1 MANKKAKA
9 SKDSAPKD
17 VMPKDVIIEGE
28 VSARDDEAP
37 ASHKTAPQKPAPQK
51 INATGSIFAI
61 LFSVMAL
68 GVASF
73 VIYER
78 QSSADAIDE
87 KLGLFAAQMAV
98 VQNQAQAKAQA
109 QAEKIASVEVALQEA
124 ILAKPERNLATNLA
138 ANLAVNQRQ
147 AAGFIALMMWQDMRN
162 GQALDDYQPFIMT
175 LSDEEAKARLTNVIA
190 AWQALDYQGL
200 LAQGRGFLNDR
211 PVRLG
216 DRGDGGEIAQEDI
229 QEEGILSGVSKWIA
243 AVVKLEPLETQQK
256 LPEQKLP
263 SQQITEQASL
273 ANAYGL
279 DEMLGEG
286 ASLEGPEIAAWR
298 EAVKQV
304 AIQQE
309 RLSALVIEYLTDGAI
324 MP

>member
-9 SKDSAPKD
+9 SKESAS
-17 VMPKDVIIEGE
+17 KDVIIEGE
-28 VSARDDEAP
+28 VSARDDKAS
-37 ASHKTAPQKPAPQK
+37 ASHKPAPQK
-51 INATGSIFAI
+51 TNVTGSIFAM

-87 KLGLFAAQMAV
+87 KLGLFAAQMAML
-98 VQNQAQAKAQA
+98 QKQTQA
-109 QAEKIASVEVALQEA
+109 QAEKTASVEVALQEA
-124 ILAKPERNLATNLA
+124 ILAKPETNLAT
-138 ANLAVNQRQ
+138 NQRQ

-175 LSDEEAKARLTNVIA
+175 LSDDEAKARLTNVIV

-211 PVRLG
+211 PARLG
-216 DRGDGGEIAQEDI
+216 DGSDEGNGDKIAQEDI

-243 AVVKLEPLETQQK
+243 AVVKLESLETQQQVSK
-256 LPEQKLP
+256 QQLTEQKLP
-263 SQQITEQASL
+263 SQQITEQASA

-279 DEMLGEG
+279 DEILG
-286 ASLEGPEIAAWR
+286 ATATQEGPEIAAWR
-298 EAVKQV
+298 EAVKKV
-304 AIQQE
+304 DLQQA
-309 RLSALVIEYLTDGAI
+309 RLSALVIDYLTDEAI

>member
-9 SKDSAPKD
+9 SKESAS
-17 VMPKDVIIEGE
+17 KDVIIEGE
-28 VSARDDEAP
+28 VSARDDKAP
-37 ASHKTAPQKPAPQK
+37 ASHKPAPQK
-51 INATGSIFAI
+51 TNVTGSIFAM

-87 KLGLFAAQMAV
+87 KLGLFAAQMAML
-98 VQNQAQAKAQA
+98 QKQTQAQAQA
-109 QAEKIASVEVALQEA
+109 QAEKTASVEVALQEA
-124 ILAKPERNLATNLA
+124 ILAKPETNLAT
-138 ANLAVNQRQ
+138 NQRQ

-175 LSDEEAKARLTNVIA
+175 LSDDEAKARLTNVIA

-211 PVRLG
+211 PARLG
-216 DRGDGGEIAQEDI
+216 DGSDEGNGDKIAQEDI

-243 AVVKLEPLETQQK
+243 AVVKLESLETQQQVSK
-256 LPEQKLP
+256 QQLTEQKLP
-263 SQQITEQASL
+263 PQQITEQASA

-279 DEMLGEG
+279 DEILG
-286 ASLEGPEIAAWR
+286 ATATHEGPEIAAWR
-298 EAVKQV
+298 EAIKKVDL
-304 AIQQE
+304 QQA
-309 RLSALVIEYLTDGAI
+309 RLSALVIDYLTDEAI